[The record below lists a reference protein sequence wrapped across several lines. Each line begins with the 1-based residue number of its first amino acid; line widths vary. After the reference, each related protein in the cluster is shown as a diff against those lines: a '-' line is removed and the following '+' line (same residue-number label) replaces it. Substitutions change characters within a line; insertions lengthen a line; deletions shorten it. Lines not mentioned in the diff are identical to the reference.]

1 MNKVLT
7 SVCGGAALLALL
19 AGCDP
24 ALAQVGRGS
33 EEELWYKQL
42 KENYRSFEPPPTPAP
57 AVYSRTAAPAGNG
70 TAVVPPADDPEK
82 VVDRAANGENVKPV
96 PVDDNKAKTDKA
108 DAKNTKAAA
117 GEAGKDKAVKADAKA
132 GAEAKAVKTDAKAG
146 AEAKAV
152 KADAKNVEGR
162 FYVVKAGDTLGS
174 IAKHFYGKASMED
187 MIFRANSKLLKNRN
201 TLRIGMRLA
210 IPEL

>member
-24 ALAQVGRGS
+24 SLAQVGRGS

-117 GEAGKDKAVKADAKA
+117 GEAGKDKAGKD
-132 GAEAKAVKTDAKAG
+132 KAVKADAKAG

-174 IAKHFYGKASMED
+174 IARHFYGKASMED

>member
-24 ALAQVGRGS
+24 SLAQVGRGS

-82 VVDRAANGENVKPV
+82 AVDRAANGENVKPV
-96 PVDDNKAKTDKA
+96 PVEDNKA
-108 DAKNTKAAA
+108 DAKTVKADAKTVKADAKETKAA
-117 GEAGKDKAVKADAKA
+117 GEAGKEKA
-132 GAEAKAVKTDAKAG
+132 GAKNGAEAGTAKADVKEAKADT
-146 AEAKAV
+146 
-152 KADAKNVEGR
+152 KNIEGR

>member
-24 ALAQVGRGS
+24 SLAQVGRGS

-57 AVYSRTAAPAGNG
+57 AVYSRTATPAGNG

-82 VVDRAANGENVKPV
+82 AVDRAANGENVKPV
-96 PVDDNKAKTDKA
+96 PVEDNKADAKTVKADAKTVKADAKETKAANAAKA
-108 DAKNTKAAA
+108 DAKNI
-117 GEAGKDKAVKADAKA
+117 
-132 GAEAKAVKTDAKAG
+132 
-146 AEAKAV
+146 
-152 KADAKNVEGR
+152 EGR

>member
-19 AGCDP
+19 TGCDP
-24 ALAQVGRGS
+24 SLAQVGRGS

-70 TAVVPPADDPEK
+70 PAVVPPADDPEK

-117 GEAGKDKAVKADAKA
+117 GEAGKDKAGKD
-132 GAEAKAVKTDAKAG
+132 KAVKADAKAG

-174 IAKHFYGKASMED
+174 IARHFYGKASMED

>member
-19 AGCDP
+19 TGCDP
-24 ALAQVGRGS
+24 SLAQVGRGS

-117 GEAGKDKAVKADAKA
+117 GEAGKDKAGKD
-132 GAEAKAVKTDAKAG
+132 KAVKADAKAG

-174 IAKHFYGKASMED
+174 IARHFYGKASMED

>member
-24 ALAQVGRGS
+24 SLAQVGPGS

-57 AVYSRTAAPAGNG
+57 AVYSRPAAPVGNNN
-70 TAVVPPADDPEK
+70 AVVPPVDDPER

-96 PVDDNKAKTDKA
+96 PVEEAKTVKAAEAKDGAEA
-108 DAKNTKAAA
+108 DAKAKDGAEADAKA
-117 GEAGKDKAVKADAKA
+117 KDGAKADAKA
-132 GAEAKAVKTDAKAG
+132 KDD
-146 AEAKAV
+146 V
-152 KADAKNVEGR
+152 KAVEGR

-187 MIFRANSKLLKNRN
+187 MIFRANPKVLKNRN
-201 TLRIGMRLA
+201 NLRIGMRLA

>member
-19 AGCDP
+19 TGCDP
-24 ALAQVGRGS
+24 SLAQVGRGS

-132 GAEAKAVKTDAKAG
+132 GAEAKAVN
-146 AEAKAV
+146 
-152 KADAKNVEGR
+152 ADAKNVEGR

>member
-108 DAKNTKAAA
+108 DGKNTKAAA
-117 GEAGKDKAVKADAKA
+117 GEAGKDKAVKA
-132 GAEAKAVKTDAKAG
+132 DAKAG